1 MLNNR
6 LNESVIGSAKVIVDI
21 LPGGK
26 VIPNVKMNPTSITVH
41 QTGNVGAPA
50 KNNHNYMK
58 NCNRT
63 GERKASWH
71 FTVDDKEIY
80 QAQSTNYK
88 TWHAGNAAGNDTS
101 IGIEICMFE
110 DSARQKKAY
119 DNAIALIKVL
129 MRFHGFN
136 INQVKRHKDWTG
148 KHCPAWLIEG
158 KFGYNWDWFKG
169 QISGSAAKPNPAPP
183 TGGNFTVKIKVDLN
197 VRKGPGTSYSVVTV
211 VKPGE
216 VFTIVE
222 EKNGWGK
229 LKSGAGWIS
238 LSSSYVTRM

>member
-1 MLNNR
+1 M
-6 LNESVIGSAKVIVDI
+6 
-21 LPGGK
+21 
-26 VIPNVKMNPTSITVH
+26 
-41 QTGNVGAPA
+41 Q
-50 KNNHNYMK
+50 
-58 NCNRT
+58 
-63 GERKASWH
+63 
-71 FTVDDKEIY
+71 
-80 QAQSTNYK
+80 
-88 TWHAGNAAGNDTS
+88 
-101 IGIEICMFE
+101 
-110 DSARQKKAY
+110 
-119 DNAIALIKVL
+119 
-129 MRFHGFN
+129 FHGFN